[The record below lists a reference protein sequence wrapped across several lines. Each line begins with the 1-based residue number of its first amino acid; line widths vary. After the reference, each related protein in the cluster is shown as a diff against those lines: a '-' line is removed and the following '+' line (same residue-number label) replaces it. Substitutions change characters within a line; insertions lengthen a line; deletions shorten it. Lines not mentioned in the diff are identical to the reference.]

1 MRLPWG
7 RRGDPQPTERVAVVL
22 ASDGRPLS
30 ARATQEAAR
39 LASGGNVAVLTVA
52 RIHGFAF
59 GLQNPGLLP
68 TRKEREEQRAMV
80 ESAIAAL
87 ERAKV
92 NADGQVAITR
102 NAGKVIAKVA
112 MTRGAPHI
120 VMDADSRG
128 SVRRLVEG
136 DPVRAVRRRV
146 KDRATVVVVP
156 P

>member
-1 MRLPWG
+1 MRLPWSP
-7 RRGDPQPTERVAVVL
+7 RGDPQPTDQVAVVL
-22 ASDGRPLS
+22 ATDGRPLS
-30 ARATQEAAR
+30 ARATEQAAR
-39 LASGGNVAVLTVA
+39 LASGGSVAVVTIA

-68 TRKEREEQRAMV
+68 TRRERDEQRALV

-92 NADGQVAITR
+92 SADGQVAITR

-112 MTRGAPHI
+112 LTRGAPHV
-120 VMDADSRG
+120 VMDADGRG
-128 SVRRLVEG
+128 RLRRLVEG
-136 DPVRAVRRRV
+136 DPVRVVRRRLRG
-146 KDRATVVVVP
+146 RATVVVVP

>member
-1 MRLPWG
+1 MRLPW
-7 RRGDPQPTERVAVVL
+7 RPRGDAQPTDQVAVVL

-30 ARATQEAAR
+30 ARATEEAAR
-39 LASGGNVAVLTVA
+39 LASGGSVAVLTVA

-68 TRKEREEQRAMV
+68 TRKEREEQRQFV

-87 ERAKV
+87 EREQV
-92 NADGQVAITR
+92 SADGQVAITR

-120 VMDADSRG
+120 VMDADQRSPM
-128 SVRRLVEG
+128 RRLVEG
-136 DPVRAVRRRV
+136 DPVRAVRRRLRG
-146 KDRATVVVVP
+146 RATVVVIP
-156 P
+156 R